1 MIAHECMLP
10 KKSFGG
16 DLAALLKGHA
26 ARDGAVAVALLSQP
40 CHEPCQRAV
49 ELRED
54 QRLGRR
60 VPLAH
65 VRELHAN
72 DEVK

>member
-1 MIAHECMLP
+1 M
-10 KKSFGG
+10 FGQ
-16 DLAALLKGHA
+16 DLAALLEGHA

-40 CHEPCQRAV
+40 RHEPFQGAV

-54 QRLGRR
+54 QRLGRW

-65 VRELHAN
+65 VRQLHAS